1 MKKKTITSIITGIV
15 IIAIFIATIMFFKDR
30 MYLFKD
36 VNAFKEYVLGFGNW
50 SVPVFLLLQVL
61 QVVVFFIPGELVQI
75 AAGYIFGPWW
85 GFVLCIVGSAIGGVI
100 NFIIGM
106 ILGRPFVEKLMSKKD
121 NWIIEKLTAINE
133 GKNHKKRLYGAIFL
147 FYLIP
152 GIPKD
157 VLGYICGITS
167 AKFIWYFVLSNLAR
181 VPAMLLSTIFGNEIS
196 NANWPLLIII
206 AVVVAI
212 ICVLSF
218 FYVKKLKA
226 KTIDKKETVEKK
238 GETVKQDDEPAE
250 KKDEVVIQKDE
261 TVEEKDETS
270 VEE

>member
-1 MKKKTITSIITGIV
+1 MKKKTITSIITAIV
-15 IIAIFIATIMFFKDR
+15 IVALFAATILFFKDR

-36 VNAFKEYVLGFGNW
+36 VNAFKEYVLSFGNW
-50 SVPVFLLLQVL
+50 AVPVFLLLQVL

-85 GFVLCIVGSAIGGVI
+85 GFVLCIVGSAIGGII
-100 NFIIGM
+100 NFVIGM
-106 ILGRPFVEKLMSKKD
+106 ILGRPFVEKLMTKKD

-133 GKNHKKRLYGAIFL
+133 GKNHMRRLYGAIFL

-167 AKFIWYFVLSNLAR
+167 AKFIWYFILSNLAR

-196 NANWPLLIII
+196 NANWPLLILI
-206 AVVVAI
+206 AVVVCI
-212 ICVLSF
+212 ICILSF

-226 KTIDKKETVEKK
+226 KTVDSKEEKKETEDKQEEK
-238 GETVKQDDEPAE
+238 EEPA
-250 KKDEVVIQKDE
+250 I
-261 TVEEKDETS
+261 EEDKTE
-270 VEE
+270 